1 MLLALSTFFRTSLS
15 LDPSADVTLAEEID
29 LQRLY
34 LDIEKARFPDRL
46 HVEIDVPH
54 ELEQAR
60 LPALILQ
67 PIVENAIK
75 YGVSKSR
82 KAVVIRI
89 EARHLDDG
97 RMVAR
102 DQQPA
107 EERRQGRASGRHARG
122 NGPRPC
128 QCLPA
133 ARGAV
138 RQPRELPLRPD
149 DRRRVQGFA
158 HNAGGDSMAETK
170 PLRVLIADDEP
181 LAAERLQLLLARAEG
196 AQLVGTASDGEV
208 AINLTEALHPDL
220 LLLDIAMP
228 GLDGIGVARALAA
241 QNPSPAVVFVT
252 AFDQFAVAAFEVEAV
267 DYLMKP
273 VDPQPAAARARP
285 RPRLSRSSARASRR
299 AGKSSQWLE
308 EFWASDLSGLVRIA
322 ARDVDRVS
330 AERDYMRLHV
340 GRRSWLIHHSMTA
353 LEEGLDPELFV
364 RLHRS
369 AIVRKDFITGFTRNP
384 SGRWIARLAD
394 GEEQPVGRLYS
405 DRVRAIAGR

>member
-1 MLLALSTFFRTSLS
+1 MSEFT
-15 LDPSADVTLAEEID
+15 
-29 LQRLY
+29 
-34 LDIEKARFPDRL
+34 
-46 HVEIDVPH
+46 
-54 ELEQAR
+54 
-60 LPALILQ
+60 
-67 PIVENAIK
+67 
-75 YGVSKSR
+75 
-82 KAVVIRI
+82 
-89 EARHLDDG
+89 
-97 RMVAR
+97 
-102 DQQPA
+102 
-107 EERRQGRASGRHARG
+107 
-122 NGPRPC
+122 
-128 QCLPA
+128 
-133 ARGAV
+133 
-138 RQPRELPLRPD
+138 
-149 DRRRVQGFA
+149 
-158 HNAGGDSMAETK
+158 

-196 AQLVGTASDGEV
+196 AQLVGTASDGES
-208 AINLTEALHPDL
+208 ATSLAGALHPDV

-228 GLDGIGVARALAA
+228 GLDGIGVARTLAA
-241 QNPSPAVVFVT
+241 QSPSPAVVFVT

-273 VDPQPAAARARP
+273 VDPAR
-285 RPRLSRSSARASRR
+285 LQRALDRTR
-299 AGKSSQWLE
+299 AYLQHRGTERAPGKASPWLE

-340 GRRSWLIHHSMTA
+340 GRRSWLIHHSMAA

-369 AIVRKDFITGFTRNP
+369 AIVRKDFIAGFSRNA